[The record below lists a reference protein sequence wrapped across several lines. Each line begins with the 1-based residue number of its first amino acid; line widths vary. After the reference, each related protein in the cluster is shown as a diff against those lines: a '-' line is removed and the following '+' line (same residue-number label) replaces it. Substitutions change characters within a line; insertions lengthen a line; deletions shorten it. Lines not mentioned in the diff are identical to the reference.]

1 LSTALRGVVV
11 NTSRQELR
19 VTKFFLIAAVAFV
32 SVAACNKKKEEE
44 GREPVQT
51 APIPG
56 PAASGGGAPAGSA
69 EAPGQAATPSG
80 TAAVEAARPASGGAT
95 IPTPEACATASKLSC
110 AAGQVDGCTGGLTS
124 VHACVA
130 ADAKPGSPCAQGAAL
145 TCPDGQIDACGFA
158 PPYASNHVCVVVP
171 RPAP

>member
-1 LSTALRGVVV
+1 MNKIV
-11 NTSRQELR
+11 
-19 VTKFFLIAAVAFV
+19 LIVLCV
-32 SVAACNKKKEEE
+32 GLAACNKKKEEE

-51 APIPG
+51 APTPG
-56 PAASGGGAPAGSA
+56 PPSAGSAAGSA
-69 EAPGQAATPSG
+69 EVPAG

-95 IPTPEACATASKLSC
+95 TPTPEACATASKLAC

-130 ADAKPGSPCAQGAAL
+130 SDAKPGSPCAQGPAL
-145 TCPDGQIDACGFA
+145 TCPNEMIDACVYA

-171 RPAP
+171 KPAP